1 MILQGK
7 STSGI
12 GIAKMWVSKIEN
24 IFREKTGMSVFHG
37 TLNIKLSFNYK
48 IQPDFIILPKE
59 YGGTQNVL
67 VKQCKIFG
75 NTAYIVRAEKN
86 QNGTGDYDLQTIE
99 IISDINF
106 RNMYGIKDNDDITL
120 EVWTFLV
127 LKIISLAYN
136 SKSKEIKELYVGDI

>member
-7 STSGI
+7 ATSGI

-24 IFREKTGMSVFHG
+24 IFKEKTGMRVFHG
-37 TLNIKLSFNYK
+37 TLNIKLNFNYK

-106 RNMYGIKDNDDITL
+106 RKKYGIKDNDDITL
-120 EVWTFLV
+120 EV
-127 LKIISLAYN
+127 
-136 SKSKEIKELYVGDI
+136 

>member
-7 STSGI
+7 ATSGI

-24 IFREKTGMSVFHG
+24 IFKEKTGMRVFHG
-37 TLNIKLSFNYK
+37 TLNIKLNFNYK

-67 VKQCKIFG
+67 VKQCKIFE

-106 RNMYGIKDNDDITL
+106 RKKYGIKDNDDITL
-120 EVWTFLV
+120 EV
-127 LKIISLAYN
+127 
-136 SKSKEIKELYVGDI
+136 